1 MVSMATEVVD
11 RARRGEPGAF
21 AELVRLYERM
31 ALSVAYGVL
40 GDPWAARDA
49 TQDGFIRAWQRLGD
63 LRESHRFGT
72 WLCGIVRNL
81 SVDRLRRRRR
91 TKSLGAATT
100 SARAHRFTH
109 DPMDDVCRR
118 ESSDLIADAL
128 DGLDDV
134 ARRAI
139 KMRYYEDLPSKQ
151 IATELGISADAVDM
165 RLIRA
170 RKRLRESLPSLS
182 A

>member
-1 MVSMATEVVD
+1 MVSMATDLVD
-11 RARRGEPGAF
+11 RARREEPGAF
-21 AELVRLYERM
+21 AELVRLHERM
-31 ALSVAYGVL
+31 ARAVAYGVL
-40 GDPWAARDA
+40 GDPWAAHDV
-49 TQDGFIRAWQRLGD
+49 TQDAFIRAWQRLAD

-81 SVDRLRRRRR
+81 SVDRLRRHRR
-91 TKSLGAATT
+91 TKSLGPSTPAAHE
-100 SARAHRFTH
+100 HRFTH

-128 DGLDDV
+128 DNLDDV
-134 ARRAI
+134 ARMAI
-139 KMRYYEDLPSKQ
+139 KMRYYDDLPSKQ
-151 IATELGISADAVDM
+151 IATALGISADAVDM

-170 RKRLRESLPSLS
+170 RKRLREALPALT

>member
-1 MVSMATEVVD
+1 MATDVVD
-11 RARRGEPGAF
+11 RARRGEANAF

-31 ALSVAYGVL
+31 ALAVAYGVL
-40 GDPWAARDA
+40 GDPWAAHDA
-49 TQDGFIRAWQRLGD
+49 TQDGFVRAWQRLGD

-81 SVDRLRRRRR
+81 SVDRLRRQRR
-91 TKSLGAATT
+91 TRSLTAAAT
-100 SARAHRFTH
+100 SARDQRFTH

-118 ESSDLIADAL
+118 ESSTLIAGAL
-128 DGLDDV
+128 DDLDDV
-134 ARRAI
+134 ARTAI
-139 KMRYYEDLPSKQ
+139 KMRYYDDLPSKQ
-151 IATELGISADAVDM
+151 IASALGISADAVDM